1 MMHDA
6 AQPEAAAERLRPPDD
21 ATSPAP
27 RAHPVEA
34 TQARATQAGAT
45 QAGATRERP
54 PSDRQP
60 AASVEQWSG
69 KDRGDEN
76 FPVGVLIRASLRPH
90 VHAYYAFARN
100 ADDISDSETLAPAD
114 KIARLDH
121 MQAVL
126 LGEAGEGAPSA
137 SALRRSLAATGV
149 APAHA
154 TDLLVAFRRDAA
166 TLRTAD
172 WPELLE
178 YCRFS
183 AMPVGRHVLALH
195 GEDQATFPP
204 SDALCAAL
212 QVLNHL
218 QDCAEDL
225 RRLDRSYLPQDL
237 LARHGAAVEDVLR
250 PAATP
255 GLRATFDALLDRC
268 DALNDEAAALP
279 RLVRDPRLRLET
291 AVILA
296 LSRRLARHL
305 RRADPIAGRVRLGRA
320 DAGVSLLRALPA
332 LLPGRRPGRRGFGEQ
347 AGKVEAPPQTPPK
360 ARLWNP
366 LLKSSRSR
374 GGSPLA
380 GPRLQAMGRA
390 QPSLL
395 PALRP
400 GPLGADPSDLAEV
413 ERLVRAA
420 GTSFFRGMRVLPP
433 DRRAAMYAIYAFCR
447 VVDDIADDDAPF
459 ATKLPRLAEWRGRI
473 DALHEGRAGDA
484 VTRVLLRA
492 TDRFALR
499 REDFLAVIDGMQTD
513 CETVIVAP
521 TEAGLDLYCDRVAAA
536 VGRLSVRAFGDSSA
550 AADRVAF
557 SLGRALQMTNILR
570 DLAEDAERGRLY
582 LPREWLDAEGV
593 PHDPALA
600 LRHPGLPRVCE
611 RAAGLAHRRFAE
623 ARLAMRECDRRAM
636 RPARLMADTY
646 DAILSRLESRGWAQ
660 PERRV
665 SLPAWRKLAIALRH
679 VAA

>member
-1 MMHDA
+1 MMHDTA
-6 AQPEAAAERLRPPDD
+6 
-21 ATSPAP
+21 
-27 RAHPVEA
+27 
-34 TQARATQAGAT
+34 QAGT
-45 QAGATRERP
+45 TATRPLPADDTP
-54 PSDRQP
+54 PP
-60 AASVEQWSG
+60 AHAPLASVEQWSG
-69 KDRGDEN
+69 KDRADEN

-100 ADDISDSETLAPAD
+100 ADDISDSETLPAAD
-114 KIARLDH
+114 KIDRLDH

-126 LGEAGEGAPSA
+126 LGEATDGAPSA
-137 SALRRSLAATGV
+137 TALRRSLAATGV
-149 APAHA
+149 TPAHS

-172 WPELLE
+172 WAELLE

-195 GEDQATFPP
+195 NEDPRTFPP

-237 LARHGAAVEDVLR
+237 LARHGASVEDVLR
-250 PAATP
+250 PAAPP
-255 GLRATFDALLDRC
+255 GLRAVFDALLDRC

-305 RRADPIAGRVRLGRA
+305 RRADPVAGRVKLGRA
-320 DAGVSLLRALPA
+320 DAGASLLRALP
-332 LLPGRRPGRRGFGEQ
+332 
-347 AGKVEAPPQTPPK
+347 
-360 ARLWNP
+360 
-366 LLKSSRSR
+366 
-374 GGSPLA
+374 
-380 GPRLQAMGRA
+380 
-390 QPSLL
+390 SLL
-395 PALRP
+395 PSRRTRP
-400 GPLGADPSDLAEV
+400 GAAPLGADPSDLAEV
-413 ERLVRAA
+413 ERLVRAS
-420 GTSFFRGMRVLPP
+420 GTSFFRGMKVLPP

-447 VVDDIADDDAPF
+447 VVDDIADDEAPF
-459 ATKLPRLAEWRGRI
+459 STKLPRLAEWRARI
-473 DALHEGRAGDA
+473 DAILKGRAEDA
-484 VTRVLLRA
+484 VSRVLLAA
-492 TDRFALR
+492 TDRFGLR
-499 REDFLAVIDGMQTD
+499 REDFTAVIDGMQTD

-521 TEAGLDLYCDRVAAA
+521 SEAELDLYCDRVAAA

-550 AADRVAF
+550 EADQVAW

-600 LRHPGLPRVCE
+600 LRHPALPAVCA
-611 RAAGLAHRRFAE
+611 RGAALARRRFAD
-623 ARLAMRECDRRAM
+623 ARAAMRACDRRAM

-646 DAILSRLESRGWAQ
+646 DAILSRLEQRGWQ
-660 PERRV
+660 HPERRV

>member
-1 MMHDA
+1 MMHA
-6 AQPEAAAERLRPPDD
+6 TAQPGTTTTRPPPADDHAPPPRAPD
-21 ATSPAP
+21 ATPGS
-27 RAHPVEA
+27 
-34 TQARATQAGAT
+34 
-45 QAGATRERP
+45 
-54 PSDRQP
+54 
-60 AASVEQWSG
+60 ASVEQWSG

-76 FPVGVLIRASLRPH
+76 FPVGVLIRAALRPH

-100 ADDISDSETLAPAD
+100 ADDISDSETLPAAD
-114 KIARLDH
+114 KVARLDH

-126 LGEAGEGAPSA
+126 LGEAAGGAPSA

-149 APAHA
+149 TPAHA

-195 GEDQATFPP
+195 GEDRATFPP

-237 LARHGAAVEDVLR
+237 LAQHGAAVEDVLL

-255 GLRATFDALLDRC
+255 GLRAVFDALLDRC
-268 DALNDEAAALP
+268 DTLNDEAAALP

-305 RRADPIAGRVRLGRA
+305 RRADPVAGRVKLGRA
-320 DAGVSLLRALPA
+320 DAGASLLRALPS
-332 LLPGRRPGRRGFGEQ
+332 LLPRRRKPFEIDRQ
-347 AGKVEAPPQTPPK
+347 ASKVEALPQTPPK
-360 ARLWNP
+360 ASLWNP
-366 LLKSSRSR
+366 ILKRSRSR
-374 GGSPLA
+374 GGAPLA
-380 GPRLQAMGRA
+380 GLGRA
-390 QPSLL
+390 QSFLPS
-395 PALRP
+395 AT
-400 GPLGADPSDLAEV
+400 PLGADPSDLAEV
-413 ERLVRAA
+413 ERLVRAS
-420 GTSFFRGMRVLPP
+420 GTSFYRGMKVLPP

-459 ATKLPRLAEWRGRI
+459 ATKLPRLAEWRERI
-473 DALHEGRAGDA
+473 NAVLKGRADDA
-484 VTRVLLRA
+484 VSRVLLAA
-492 TDRFALR
+492 TDRFGLR
-499 REDFLAVIDGMQTD
+499 REDFMAVIDGMQTD

-521 TEAGLDLYCDRVAAA
+521 SEAELDLYCDRVAAA
-536 VGRLSVRAFGDSSA
+536 VGRLSVRAFGDSSPE
-550 AADRVAF
+550 ADKVAW

-570 DLAEDAERGRLY
+570 DIAEDAERGRLY

-600 LRHPGLPRVCE
+600 LRHPALPRVCA
-611 RAAGLAHRRFAE
+611 RGAALAHARFAD
-623 ARLAMRECDRRAM
+623 ARTAMRACDRQAM

-646 DAILSRLESRGWAQ
+646 DAILSRLERRGWQ
-660 PERRV
+660 HPERRV

-679 VAA
+679 VAR

>member
-1 MMHDA
+1 MMHDTAQSGATATEPHPADDRTPPARRPSA
-6 AQPEAAAERLRPPDD
+6 ASMPPADRPPGGTGGGQGHGWS
-21 ATSPAP
+21 A
-27 RAHPVEA
+27 E
-34 TQARATQAGAT
+34 
-45 QAGATRERP
+45 
-54 PSDRQP
+54 P

-100 ADDISDSETLAPAD
+100 ADDISDSETLPAAA
-114 KIARLDH
+114 KVARLDH

-126 LGEAGEGAPSA
+126 LGEADGGAPSA

-149 APAHA
+149 APAHS

-178 YCRFS
+178 YCRHS

-195 GEDQATFPP
+195 GEDPATFSP

-237 LARHGAAVEDVLR
+237 LARHGATVEDVLR
-250 PAATP
+250 AKATP

-279 RLVRDPRLRLET
+279 RMVRDPRLRLET

-305 RRADPIAGRVRLGRA
+305 RRADPVAGRVNLGRV
-320 DAGVSLLRALPA
+320 DAAGSVLRALPSLLPPRLLPPR
-332 LLPGRRPGRRGFGEQ
+332 LLPGRR
-347 AGKVEAPPQTPPK
+347 TPPG
-360 ARLWNP
+360 AT
-366 LLKSSRSR
+366 
-374 GGSPLA
+374 
-380 GPRLQAMGRA
+380 
-390 QPSLL
+390 
-395 PALRP
+395 
-400 GPLGADPSDLAEV
+400 PLGADPSDLAEV
-413 ERLVRAA
+413 ERLVLAS
-420 GTSFFRGMRVLPP
+420 GTSFYRGMKVLPP

-447 VVDDIADDDAPF
+447 VVDDIADDEAPF
-459 ATKLPRLAEWRGRI
+459 ATKLPRLAAWRARI
-473 DALHEGRAGDA
+473 DGLYENRAEDA

-492 TDRFALR
+492 TERFALR
-499 REDFLAVIDGMQTD
+499 REDFMAVIDGMQTD

-521 TEAGLDLYCDRVAAA
+521 SEAELDLYCDRVAAA

-550 AADRVAF
+550 SADRVAF

-593 PHDPALA
+593 PHDPLLA
-600 LRHPGLPRVCE
+600 LRHPGLPRVCA
-611 RAAGLAHRRFAE
+611 RGAILAHRRFAE
-623 ARLAMRECDRRAM
+623 ARLAMRDCDGAAM
-636 RPARLMADTY
+636 RPARLMAATY
-646 DAILSRLESRGWAQ
+646 DAILSRLEQRGWQ
-660 PERRV
+660 HPERRV

>member
-1 MMHDA
+1 MHDT
-6 AQPEAAAERLRPPDD
+6 AQPALPAGRPRLADDTPP
-21 ATSPAP
+21 PA
-27 RAHPVEA
+27 
-34 TQARATQAGAT
+34 ARAATIEALQAAT
-45 QAGATRERP
+45 P
-54 PSDRQP
+54 PQGQP

-76 FPVGVLIRASLRPH
+76 FPVGVLIRAGLRPH

-100 ADDISDSETLAPAD
+100 ADDISDSETLAAAD

-126 LGEAGEGAPSA
+126 LGEADGGAPSA

-149 APAHA
+149 TAAHS

-178 YCRFS
+178 YCRHS

-195 GEDQATFPP
+195 GEDPATFPP

-237 LARHGAAVEDVLR
+237 LAQHGATVEDVLR
-250 PAATP
+250 TEATP
-255 GLRATFDALLDRC
+255 SLRAVFDALLDRC

-279 RLVRDPRLRLET
+279 RLVRDPRLRLEV

-305 RRADPIAGRVRLGRA
+305 RRADPVAGRVRLGRI
-320 DAGVSLLRALPA
+320 DAAGSLLRALPS
-332 LLPGRRPGRRGFGEQ
+332 LLPGRRDPFGVSKQ
-347 AGKVEAPPQTPPK
+347 ASKVEALPQTPPK

-366 LLKSSRSR
+366 SLKKAGP
-374 GGSPLA
+374 GGASPLA
-380 GPRLQAMGRA
+380 GLGGAAQRFRRPPWAVGMGSGGRA

-395 PALRP
+395 PGSP
-400 GPLGADPSDLAEV
+400 GATPLGAAPSDLAEV
-413 ERLVRAA
+413 ERLVLAS
-420 GTSFFRGMRVLPP
+420 GTSFYRGMKVLPP

-459 ATKLPRLAEWRGRI
+459 ASKLPRLAEWRARI

-499 REDFLAVIDGMQTD
+499 REDFMAVIDGMQTD
-513 CETVIVAP
+513 CERVIVAP
-521 TEAGLDLYCDRVAAA
+521 SEAELDLYCDRAAAA
-536 VGRLSVRAFGDSSA
+536 VGRLSVRAFGDSSP

-570 DLAEDAERGRLY
+570 DLAEDAGRGRLY

-593 PHDPALA
+593 PHDPLLA
-600 LRHPGLPRVCE
+600 LRHPALPRVCK
-611 RAAGLAHRRFAE
+611 RGVGLASRHFAE
-623 ARLAMRECDRRAM
+623 ARAAMRECDRRAM

-646 DAILSRLESRGWAQ
+646 DAILSRLERRGWRH

-665 SLPAWRKLAIALRH
+665 SLPAWRKVAIALRH
-679 VAA
+679 VAS

>member
-1 MMHDA
+1 MHDT
-6 AQPEAAAERLRPPDD
+6 AQPALPAGRSRLADDTPSAAARAATIEALQAATPPQG
-21 ATSPAP
+21 
-27 RAHPVEA
+27 R
-34 TQARATQAGAT
+34 
-45 QAGATRERP
+45 
-54 PSDRQP
+54 P

-100 ADDISDSETLAPAD
+100 ADDISDSETLPPAE
-114 KIARLDH
+114 KIDRLDH

-126 LGEAGEGAPSA
+126 LGEADGGAPSA

-149 APAHA
+149 TAAHS

-178 YCRFS
+178 YCRHS

-195 GEDQATFPP
+195 GEDPATFSP

-237 LARHGAAVEDVLR
+237 LARHCATVEDVLR
-250 PAATP
+250 PEATP
-255 GLRATFDALLDRC
+255 GLRAVFDALLDRC

-279 RLVRDPRLRLET
+279 RLVRDPRLRLEV

-305 RRADPIAGRVRLGRA
+305 RRADPVAGRVRLGRI
-320 DAGVSLLRALPA
+320 DAAGSLLRALPS
-332 LLPGRRPGRRGFGEQ
+332 LLPGRRDPFGVSKQ
-347 AGKVEAPPQTPPK
+347 ASKVEALPQTPPK

-366 LLKSSRSR
+366 LLKKSRSR

-380 GPRLQAMGRA
+380 GLGRA

-395 PALRP
+395 PGSP
-400 GPLGADPSDLAEV
+400 GATPLGADPSDLAEV
-413 ERLVRAA
+413 ERLVLAS
-420 GTSFFRGMRVLPP
+420 GTSFYRGMKVLPP

-447 VVDDIADDDAPF
+447 MVDDIADDDAPF
-459 ATKLPRLAEWRGRI
+459 ASKLPRLAEWRARI

-499 REDFLAVIDGMQTD
+499 REDFMAVIDGMQTD
-513 CETVIVAP
+513 CESVIVAP
-521 TEAGLDLYCDRVAAA
+521 SEAELDLYCDRVAAA
-536 VGRLSVRAFGDSSA
+536 VGRLSVRAFGDSSP

-570 DLAEDAERGRLY
+570 DLAEDAQRGRLY

-593 PHDPALA
+593 PHDPLLA
-600 LRHPGLPRVCE
+600 LRHPALPRVCG
-611 RAAGLAHRRFAE
+611 RGAALAGRHFAQ
-623 ARLAMRECDRRAM
+623 ARSAMRECDRRAM

-646 DAILSRLESRGWAQ
+646 GAILSRLERRAWRH

>member
-1 MMHDA
+1 MMHDTA
-6 AQPEAAAERLRPPDD
+6 
-21 ATSPAP
+21 
-27 RAHPVEA
+27 
-34 TQARATQAGAT
+34 QAGDT
-45 QAGATRERP
+45 ATRPSPIDTP
-54 PSDRQP
+54 PLPTD
-60 AASVEQWSG
+60 ASVEQWSG

-100 ADDISDSETLAPAD
+100 ADDISDSETLPAVD
-114 KIARLDH
+114 KVARLDH

-126 LGEAGEGAPSA
+126 LGQADAGAPSA
-137 SALRRSLAATGV
+137 TALRRSLAATGV
-149 APAHA
+149 TSAHS
-154 TDLLVAFRRDAA
+154 TDLLVAFRRDAS

-183 AMPVGRHVLALH
+183 AMPVGRHVLDLH
-195 GEDQATFPP
+195 GEDRATFAP

-237 LARHGAAVEDVLR
+237 LARHGATVEDVLL

-255 GLRATFDALLDRC
+255 GLRAVFDALLDRC
-268 DALNDEAAALP
+268 DALNQEAAALP

-291 AVILA
+291 AVIVA

-305 RRADPIAGRVRLGRA
+305 RRADPVAGRVKLGRA
-320 DAGVSLLRALPA
+320 DAAGSLLRALP
-332 LLPGRRPGRRGFGEQ
+332 
-347 AGKVEAPPQTPPK
+347 
-360 ARLWNP
+360 
-366 LLKSSRSR
+366 
-374 GGSPLA
+374 
-380 GPRLQAMGRA
+380 
-390 QPSLL
+390 SLL
-395 PALRP
+395 PPRRAT
-400 GPLGADPSDLAEV
+400 PLGAAPSDLAEV
-413 ERLVRAA
+413 ERLVLAS
-420 GTSFFRGMRVLPP
+420 GTSFYRGMKVLPP

-447 VVDDIADDDAPF
+447 VVDDIADDEAPF
-459 ATKLPRLAEWRGRI
+459 ATKLPRLAQWRARI
-473 DALHEGRAGDA
+473 DAVLKGRADDA
-484 VTRVLLRA
+484 VSRVLLAA
-492 TDRFALR
+492 TDRFGLR
-499 REDFLAVIDGMQTD
+499 REDFMAVIDGMQTD

-521 TEAGLDLYCDRVAAA
+521 SEAELDLYCDRVAAA
-536 VGRLSVRAFGDSSA
+536 VGRLSVRAFGDSSP
-550 AADRVAF
+550 AADQVAW

-570 DLAEDAERGRLY
+570 DVAEDAERGRLY

-600 LRHPGLPRVCE
+600 LRHPALPRVCA
-611 RAAGLAHRRFAE
+611 RGAVLAHRRFAD
-623 ARLAMRECDRRAM
+623 AREAMRACDRRAM

-646 DAILSRLESRGWAQ
+646 DAILSRLEQRGWQ
-660 PERRV
+660 HPERRV

>member
-1 MMHDA
+1 MMHD
-6 AQPEAAAERLRPPDD
+6 
-21 ATSPAP
+21 T
-27 RAHPVEA
+27 AH
-34 TQARATQAGAT
+34 AGAT
-45 QAGATRERP
+45 ATRP
-54 PSDRQP
+54 PP
-60 AASVEQWSG
+60 ANDALPAARAPDASVEQWSG

-100 ADDISDSETLAPAD
+100 ADDISDSETLPAAE

-126 LGEAGEGAPSA
+126 LGEADAGAPSA
-137 SALRRSLAATGV
+137 TALRRSLAATGV
-149 APAHA
+149 TPAHS

-195 GEDQATFPP
+195 GEDPATFPP
-204 SDALCAAL
+204 SDALCAVL

-237 LARHGAAVEDVLR
+237 LTQHGASVQDVLL

-255 GLRATFDALLDRC
+255 ALRAVFDALLDRC

-305 RRADPIAGRVRLGRA
+305 RRADPVAGRVKLGRA
-320 DAGVSLLRALPA
+320 DAGASLLRALP
-332 LLPGRRPGRRGFGEQ
+332 
-347 AGKVEAPPQTPPK
+347 
-360 ARLWNP
+360 
-366 LLKSSRSR
+366 
-374 GGSPLA
+374 
-380 GPRLQAMGRA
+380 
-390 QPSLL
+390 SLL
-395 PALRP
+395 PPRRALP
-400 GPLGADPSDLAEV
+400 APLGADPSDLAEV
-413 ERLVRAA
+413 ERLVLAS
-420 GTSFFRGMRVLPP
+420 GTSFYRGMKILPP

-447 VVDDIADDDAPF
+447 VVDDIADDEAPF
-459 ATKLPRLAEWRGRI
+459 ATKLPRLAEWRARI
-473 DALHEGRAGDA
+473 DAILKGRAEDA
-484 VTRVLLRA
+484 VSRVLLAA
-492 TDRFALR
+492 TDRFGLR
-499 REDFLAVIDGMQTD
+499 REDFMAVIDGMQTD
-513 CETVIVAP
+513 CETVIIAP
-521 TEAGLDLYCDRVAAA
+521 SEAELDLYCDRVAAA
-536 VGRLSVRAFGDSSA
+536 VGRLSVRAFGDSSP
-550 AADRVAF
+550 AADRVAW

-570 DLAEDAERGRLY
+570 DVAEDAERGRLY

-593 PHDPALA
+593 PHDAALA
-600 LRHPGLPRVCE
+600 LRHPGLPRVCA
-611 RAAGLAHRRFAE
+611 RGAVLAHQRFAD
-623 ARLAMRECDRRAM
+623 ARSAMRECDRRAM

-646 DAILSRLESRGWAQ
+646 DAILSRLEQRGWQ
-660 PERRV
+660 HPERRV